1 VLAEPAVDRNDALV
15 LVFIVTCGRR
25 AVAES
30 EETCKG
36 W

>member
-25 AVAES
+25 VVTRS
-30 EETCKG
+30 EETGKG
-36 W
+36 